1 MDLLRETLETRI
13 HAVDPKFELQILGS
27 YRRGIPFSSD
37 IDLVVR
43 HKKFVDA
50 EDKEIALEL
59 MDSVVECLAGLIRGE
74 DLITRG
80 PKKFSVS
87 FFVVVFY
94 RPTTILI
101 LFI

>member
-1 MDLLRETLETRI
+1 MDLLREELETRI
-13 HAVDPKFELQILGS
+13 HSVDPKFELEILGS

-43 HKKFVDA
+43 HKTFVDA

-59 MDSVVECLAGLIRGE
+59 MDSVVECLGAAELIRAE

-87 FFVVVFY
+87 IFL
-94 RPTTILI
+94 P
-101 LFI
+101 LFSVIALF